1 MLKAVGLLCYRGG
14 PASAGSDAL
23 KQSTVRLIP
32 YLKTKHD
39 RDGPVFAVLRR
50 VSILWILL
58 WLVLQKVWEKELHA
72 SDRRYR
78 TIVSAK

>member
-39 RDGPVFAVLRR
+39 RDGPVFAVLRH
-50 VSILWILL
+50 VSILWILPMAGASK
-58 WLVLQKVWEKELHA
+58 VLRKRDKRIRQTL
-72 SDRRYR
+72 
-78 TIVSAK
+78 